1 MATLKG
7 LRLITRITGKLVHLT
22 GSEAT
27 LSVGAFEY
35 EVFVPEFVRRQ
46 LQGSLDQD
54 VSLRTIEYLEGNPQ
68 KGGRLTPRLIG
79 FLNDAEKEF
88 FESICSVDGVG
99 VKTALRAMVRPVRE
113 VAVAIEEQNVK
124 ELTSLPGIGPAT
136 AERIVA
142 KLRRKMAKFALMIAR
157 DLPPE
162 QAGQQSVVQ
171 EAFAALVSLG
181 HSSVDARQK
190 IDAVLEA
197 GKKFKTVEDL
207 LTELYQKER
216 R

>member
-1 MATLKG
+1 M
-7 LRLITRITGKLVHLT
+7 ITRITGRLVQLT

-46 LQGSLDQD
+46 LQGSLHQE

-79 FLNDAEKEF
+79 FLSDAEREF
-88 FESICSVDGVG
+88 FENICSVDGVG

-124 ELTSLPGIGPAT
+124 ELTALPGIGAAT

-142 KLRRKMAKFALMIAR
+142 KLRRKMAKFALMVAR

-162 QAGQQSVVQ
+162 QVGQQSAVQ
-171 EAFAALVSLG
+171 EAYEALISLG
-181 HSSVDARQK
+181 HSAIDARHK
-190 IDAVLEA
+190 IDALLA
-197 GKKFKTVEDL
+197 SGKKFKSVEDL